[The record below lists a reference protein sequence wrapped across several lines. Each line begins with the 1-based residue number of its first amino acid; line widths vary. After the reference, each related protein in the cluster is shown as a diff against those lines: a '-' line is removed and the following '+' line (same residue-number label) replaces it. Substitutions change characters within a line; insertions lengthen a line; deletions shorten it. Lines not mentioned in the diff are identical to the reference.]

1 MTDSEYKEAKMHLKH
16 CLDLVGD
23 KEPNEVQAH
32 VIDKLKALIEEHKK
46 LH

>member
-1 MTDSEYKEAKMHLKH
+1 MTETEYQEAQMHLKH

-23 KEPNEVQAH
+23 KEPNEVQAI
-32 VIDKLKALIEEHKK
+32 VINKLKELIEEHKK